1 MKTTVFAIALAVA
14 PMMFAAQATPAK
26 PADPAPATT
35 TKVKKAKKQ
44 HVKKA
49 PKHAPATT
57 TTPQSK

>member
-14 PMMFAAQATPAK
+14 PMMFAAQTPAK
-26 PADPAPATT
+26 PADQPAATST

-49 PKHAPATT
+49 PK
-57 TTPQSK
+57 TTPAATPAAK